1 MYLKFQKRKCIAE
14 VTLEILSKYLE
25 KFFKKKCPAVY
36 SLDFKLC
43 STQASSIDKI
53 LLTISFLYPYS
64 TCSRREVF

>member
-1 MYLKFQKRKCIAE
+1 MYLNFQKSKYIAE

-43 STQASSIDKI
+43 CT
-53 LLTISFLYPYS
+53 
-64 TCSRREVF
+64 